1 MNEPSNF
8 CLSVECLVARLKKED
23 VDRCLLFHCVN
34 FAKSFVNFKKVLTS
48 IKYIGI
54 IKILNSIKI
63 EGHKSEVLA
72 ILF

>member
-1 MNEPSNF
+1 MFYSF
-8 CLSVECLVARLKKED
+8 
-23 VDRCLLFHCVN
+23 
-34 FAKSFVNFKKVLTS
+34 FVNVKIVLTS